1 MTIVF
6 AFQQGDFE
14 SPEETIRKLVF
25 DSWINSETQNVK
37 PTMISPLG
45 FDGAEA
51 GIDADSQ
58 MSSNDWLSAK
68 TSEYI
73 RFKYTDTIQQKPT
86 DLDNTHIRKNYIIQ
100 IDVFATNSLRSGL
113 FKEQIENILFENQPN
128 NSKRIKKSNGTEDS
142 GIVTFDRQALEW
154 LEIGT
159 FEDEGLVREWQ
170 AEIGCLFQ
178 KNKT

>member
-6 AFQQGDFE
+6 AYQVGDFE

-25 DSWINSETQNVK
+25 DNWINAETQNVK
-37 PTMISPLG
+37 PKMISPLG
-45 FDGAEA
+45 FDGDEA
-51 GIDADSQ
+51 GVDADSQ

-73 RFKYTDTIQQKPT
+73 RFKYTDTVEQKPD
-86 DLDNTHIRKNYIIQ
+86 DLDNSHIRKNYIIQ
-100 IDVFATNSLRSGL
+100 IDVFGTNSLRSGL

-128 NSKRIKKSNGTEDS
+128 SSKRINKTNGEIS